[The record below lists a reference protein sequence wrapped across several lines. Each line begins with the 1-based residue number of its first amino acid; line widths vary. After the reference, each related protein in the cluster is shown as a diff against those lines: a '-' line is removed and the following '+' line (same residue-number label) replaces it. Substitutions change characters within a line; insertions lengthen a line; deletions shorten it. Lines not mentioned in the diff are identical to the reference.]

1 MSAHRDV
8 SAFDSFSQNIQ
19 VSKGLAASRWAP
31 TAMDD
36 QMMVD
41 QPMTDV
47 DVPANKASKPTIN
60 NLADSR
66 WAPNATDDRKMANQQ
81 MTSMKGPTDR
91 TPKPT
96 SNGLVNSRWAADAV
110 KPYQTQNSNKTIE
123 AQAQAQQKHL
133 DPISNRSPFGASRG
147 HNAAPVSN
155 KPTTTTRRI
164 IGALSEEEKTVK
176 MENPFF
182 NPEKHKGL
190 SSSRWAD

>member
-8 SAFDSFSQNIQ
+8 SAFANLSQNIQ

-31 TAMDD
+31 AAMDD
-36 QMMVD
+36 QMMVE

-47 DVPANKASKPTIN
+47 NVQTNKASKPTISSLN
-60 NLADSR
+60 DSR
-66 WAPNATDDRKMANQQ
+66 WAFNATDDRKMARQQ
-81 MTSMKGPTDR
+81 MARVKGTTDE

-96 SNGLVNSRWAADAV
+96 SNGLVNSRWAAGAAE
-110 KPYQTQNSNKTIE
+110 PHQTQNNKTIE
-123 AQAQAQQKHL
+123 AQAQQKHL
-133 DPISNRSPFGASRG
+133 NPMPNRPRSRASRG
-147 HNAAPVSN
+147 HKSTPAFT
-155 KPTTTTRRI
+155 KPITTTNRI
-164 IGALSEEEKTVK
+164 IGPLSEEEKTVK